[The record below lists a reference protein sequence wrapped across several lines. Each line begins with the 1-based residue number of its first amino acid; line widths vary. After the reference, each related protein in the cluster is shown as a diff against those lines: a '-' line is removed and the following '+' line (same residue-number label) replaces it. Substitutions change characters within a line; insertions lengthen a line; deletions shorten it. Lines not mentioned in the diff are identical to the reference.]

1 MPRRCSP
8 AGFDQRWGHCLG
20 RRAVKA
26 AGSSPGEDDAGR
38 TRNVIGRVEDV
49 EGGGGRRGKRQRENS
64 ASGFG
69 EFVFPAS
76 EGIAAVPDL
85 PFVGLWTIII
95 RVFRKV
101 PHGTQFPPLKHMT
114 RCVAVEVA
122 LEENLKAFI
131 GYRDDEPPI
140 TADQPAQDGIGL
152 IPVNVLQHLAAQD
165 RVVFG
170 DDLRIQRPEIGGY
183 MAYCRRGELAREQ
196 IQGFDHVTGVH
207 QARRD
212 EPEMGAYLQYG
223 TTVVVAPDEIELL
236 PLLDDALVGIV
247 AMPFRPSRQIV
258 EHGSHSSASRTL
270 KCRPARL
277 RCHRSSASAGLSGCC
292 RGASGR
298 ARAFNDQIER
308 ALVAQADPITA
319 AVLARACRSPPTDR
333 AWRPRGAARW
343 RW

>member
-1 MPRRCSP
+1 MPRRSSP

-26 AGSSPGEDDAGR
+26 AGSSPGETVAGR
-38 TRNVIGRVEDV
+38 TRNLIGRVKDMNDRAR
-49 EGGGGRRGKRQRENS
+49 RRGSLPRENPPS
-64 ASGFG
+64 ALAQFA
-69 EFVFPAS
+69 FPAS
-76 EGIAAVPDL
+76 ERIAAVPDL

-95 RVFRKV
+95 RAFRKV
-101 PHGTQFPPLKHMT
+101 PHGTQFTPLKHMT

-122 LEENLKAFI
+122 LEENLKAFV
-131 GYRDDEPPI
+131 GHGNDEPPI
-140 TADQPAQDGIGL
+140 AADELAQDGIGL
-152 IPVNVLQHLAAQD
+152 IPVKVLQHLAAQD

-298 ARAFNDQIER
+298 ARAFNDQIGP
-308 ALVAQADPITA
+308 ALVAHAAPITA

-333 AWRPRGAARW
+333 AWRPRGAARG